1 MKVIHN
7 RIDLALVST
16 KPEEVVDIGEMG
28 FDRADLCVELVGGG
42 SVTIEG
48 SEKED
53 GTFDDY
59 SLTVTVPEGGFYR
72 GRIPMDMPKYIRLAA
87 DNGAKLSVR
96 A

>member
-16 KPEEVVDIGEMG
+16 KPEEVVDIGESG
-28 FDRADLCVELVGGG
+28 FDKADLCVELSGGG
-42 SVTIEG
+42 AVTIEG
-48 SEKED
+48 DEHED
-53 GTFDDY
+53 GEFEAY
-59 SLTVTVPEGGFYR
+59 SYEVTVPEGGFYR
-72 GRIPMDMPKYIRLAA
+72 GRIPMDMPKYIRLAE

>member
-16 KPEEVVDIGEMG
+16 KPQQVV
-28 FDRADLCVELVGGG
+28 DRADLCVELAGGG
-42 SVTIEG
+42 AVTIEG
-48 SEKED
+48 DAQED
-53 GTFDDY
+53 GEFSAY
-59 SLTVTVPEGGFYR
+59 SYVVTVPEGGFYR

>member
-28 FDRADLCVELVGGG
+28 FDRADLCIELKGGG
-42 SVTIEG
+42 AVTIEG
-48 SEKED
+48 SDKED
-53 GTFDDY
+53 GEWGY
-59 SLTVTVPEGGFYR
+59 ELSITVPAGGFYR

-87 DNGAKLSVR
+87 ESGAVLSVR

>member
-16 KPEEVVDIGEMG
+16 KPEEVIDIGETG

-42 SVTIEG
+42 AVTIEG
-48 SEKED
+48 A
-53 GTFDDY
+53 DDTEGSWGY
-59 SLTVTVPEGGFYR
+59 EYTVTVPAGGFYR
-72 GRIPMDMPKYIRLAA
+72 GRIPMDMPQYIRLAA
-87 DNGAKLSVR
+87 DSGARLSVR

>member
-16 KPEEVVDIGEMG
+16 KPQEVVDIGESG
-28 FDRADLCVELVGGG
+28 FDRADLCVELAGGG
-42 SVTIEG
+42 AVTIEG